1 MAAIEG
7 RLFGLDVYK
16 EYYCGGVFSEWVNLA
31 YNRILILIILF
42 TIIEDMIP
50 SFNRITATWTLEIFF
65 GKESQPVFANRSMIY
80 YSSSHSCT

>member
-1 MAAIEG
+1 VAAIEG

-50 SFNRITATWTLEIFF
+50 SFNRITAI
-65 GKESQPVFANRSMIY
+65 
-80 YSSSHSCT
+80 